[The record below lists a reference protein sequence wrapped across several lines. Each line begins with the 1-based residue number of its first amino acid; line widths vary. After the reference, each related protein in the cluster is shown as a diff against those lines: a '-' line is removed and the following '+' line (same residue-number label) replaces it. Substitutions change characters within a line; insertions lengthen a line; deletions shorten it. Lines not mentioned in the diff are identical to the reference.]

1 MNVIEVNKIFK
12 KYKLYD
18 NNLDRVKEAFSLS
31 KGNCYHK
38 DFYALH
44 DVSFSIKK
52 GETFGIV
59 GANGAGKSTL
69 LKILTGVLTPTEGN
83 VLVQGRVSALLELGT
98 GFNMEYSGIENV
110 YLSGTMSGLSREAVD
125 QKMDEILSFADIGDF
140 VYQPVKTYSSGMF
153 VRLAFAVQ
161 ACMDPEILI
170 VDEALA
176 VGDAAFALK
185 CMNHMKRLV
194 EADKTVIFV
203 THDTQVIKTFCD
215 RALWLNNGKVEAI
228 GDSES
233 ITSMY
238 TQFIFSDDGDDD
250 LYSTSKELNENNEIR
265 EMEEMGFENCI
276 RWGSKKIQVT
286 NIQITDSNDV
296 EKKVFYWG
304 EKIKIFIRAK
314 IHENIDME
322 NVGIGFGIRDG
333 HAIDVIIGT
342 TLESGIKYMD
352 SAKGD
357 TIEVEFTFI
366 NILSQGHYSIAAVV
380 EERENHIPKYH
391 DFVEGAGIIQ
401 VVSDEKI
408 FSLVKPEIK
417 CVV

>member
-161 ACMDPEILI
+161 ACGPRDI
-170 VDEALA
+170 
-176 VGDAAFALK
+176 
-185 CMNHMKRLV
+185 
-194 EADKTVIFV
+194 
-203 THDTQVIKTFCD
+203 
-215 RALWLNNGKVEAI
+215 
-228 GDSES
+228 
-233 ITSMY
+233 
-238 TQFIFSDDGDDD
+238 
-250 LYSTSKELNENNEIR
+250 
-265 EMEEMGFENCI
+265 NC
-276 RWGSKKIQVT
+276 
-286 NIQITDSNDV
+286 
-296 EKKVFYWG
+296 
-304 EKIKIFIRAK
+304 
-314 IHENIDME
+314 
-322 NVGIGFGIRDG
+322 
-333 HAIDVIIGT
+333 
-342 TLESGIKYMD
+342 
-352 SAKGD
+352 
-357 TIEVEFTFI
+357 
-366 NILSQGHYSIAAVV
+366 
-380 EERENHIPKYH
+380 
-391 DFVEGAGIIQ
+391 
-401 VVSDEKI
+401 
-408 FSLVKPEIK
+408 
-417 CVV
+417 